1 MGREFQSVSMKAN
14 GEPDGEERASVR
26 MHESVFRDSILPRPL
41 NSLLKTF

>member
-1 MGREFQSVSMKAN
+1 MSMKGK

-26 MHESVFRDSILPRPL
+26 MFESVFRDSIPPRPL